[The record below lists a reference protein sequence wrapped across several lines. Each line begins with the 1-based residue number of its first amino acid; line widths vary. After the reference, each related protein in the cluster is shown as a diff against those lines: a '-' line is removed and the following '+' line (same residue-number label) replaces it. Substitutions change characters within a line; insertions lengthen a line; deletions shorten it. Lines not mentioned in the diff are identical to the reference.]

1 VALRGEPAK
10 ELLRHAEQVG
20 ADLVVSGTH
29 GHGFLERMLI
39 GSVATGLLRGART
52 ALFVVPTPAGARRV
66 RSPGAGHTMSSS
78 DPKRWPELLDEF
90 TRRNTGH
97 RSSLELDD
105 PDLGAQPQQVNYP
118 FLGAAYDVHDRRLEI
133 MLGDAYPDGRHL
145 SRSIGD
151 VREIDVLRDEAG
163 HDLVL
168 RVVHGRGHTLLT
180 LLRDPSARG

>member
-1 VALRGEPAK
+1 
-10 ELLRHAEQVG
+10 
-20 ADLVVSGTH
+20 
-29 GHGFLERMLI
+29 
-39 GSVATGLLRGART
+39 
-52 ALFVVPTPAGARRV
+52 
-66 RSPGAGHTMSSS
+66 MSSS

-118 FLGAAYDVHDRRLEI
+118 FLGATYDVHDRRLEI

-151 VREIDVLRDEAG
+151 VRELDVLRDEAG